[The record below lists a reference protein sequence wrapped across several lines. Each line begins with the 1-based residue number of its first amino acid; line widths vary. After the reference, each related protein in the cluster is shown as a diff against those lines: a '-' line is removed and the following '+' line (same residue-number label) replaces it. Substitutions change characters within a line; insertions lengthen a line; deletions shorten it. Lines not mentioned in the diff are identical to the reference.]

1 MRQMAMVRE
10 LMRSFSFSRHAFLGI
25 QSQLCDVS
33 IQVTRGVRKETH
45 EMKNGWTGL
54 LNGMDYW
61 NAKWT
66 NMFYSFVNQAG
77 ERV

>member
-1 MRQMAMVRE
+1 M
-10 LMRSFSFSRHAFLGI
+10 
-25 QSQLCDVS
+25 S

-54 LNGMDYW
+54 LNGMDYL

-77 ERV
+77 EGNLCRIIKYS